1 MLEKE
6 SMFDCSKSPRIKTLK
21 SARSIII
28 GYKEKY
34 GEAIVTTGVPVE
46 LKKGEVSYKRVK
58 EETYEEYMTRQLR
71 KRS

>member
-6 SMFDCSKSPRIKTLK
+6 SMFDFSKSPRIKTLK
-21 SARSIII
+21 SARRVII

-46 LKKGEVSYKRVK
+46 LKKAKYHTK
-58 EETYEEYMTRQLR
+58 ESKKKHM
-71 KRS
+71 KHI